1 MDAEAKIIEATQTVI
16 CRNGLSSLSIQRIA
30 DELDQSKSAVYYHYE
45 SKHDLIINF
54 LDHLHA
60 QLKETIRCVDND
72 NPIKTVE
79 DLVFELGSIE
89 TDDER
94 NLRMAIMSLQAEAP
108 HDEDIARRFKAIEQT
123 VNDTFADLFS
133 SLGVDEPERVAAL
146 TVAVIDGVVNR
157 SLSYEVAEKNEVVLE
172 SFLQRFI

>member
-1 MDAEAKIIEATQTVI
+1 
-16 CRNGLSSLSIQRIA
+16 
-30 DELDQSKSAVYYHYE
+30 
-45 SKHDLIINF
+45 
-54 LDHLHA
+54 
-60 QLKETIRCVDND
+60 
-72 NPIKTVE
+72 
-79 DLVFELGSIE
+79 
-89 TDDER
+89 
-94 NLRMAIMSLQAEAP
+94 MAIMSLQAEAP